1 MSRMGSETQ
10 SALASLSALA
20 PKCRWAQESEA
31 LMQST
36 TVNRTALWIGL
47 LLMNAMVLAVARPVN
62 ILGMLV
68 MNVTAITITVVALRL
83 RQKQLSQ

>member
-1 MSRMGSETQ
+1 
-10 SALASLSALA
+10 
-20 PKCRWAQESEA
+20 
-31 LMQST
+31 MQST